1 MSHLTLTDWT
11 GIAVPLGPV
20 EMQPSERMGVQVRV
34 ARQLSAGRYTISW
47 TTAGPDGHPTRG
59 SFAFMVV
66 EAMAQGT
73 GRAMPNSPNRLPNS
87 SPGATTVSSA
97 MSVTSPVHVVARAL
111 EFAALLAIIGA
122 VVFRFAVVPRAGAI
136 GTLDM
141 PYVSSRSA
149 GLAAVA
155 ALALIAS
162 AVLRLVLQIRM
173 MRAMGVIASPG
184 ALITTHWG
192 RALVYQLLVAMIG
205 LVGFLIGKRGARS
218 GWILAAIAAT
228 ALAVSPAMGGHAAAA
243 ATSATLST
251 VVDALHVV
259 GAAGWLGTLL
269 FVLAVGVPL
278 SVGAGKHW
286 KSVAIVI
293 EAFSPVALAFGA
305 LTAATGIASAWL
317 RLGSLGALTGTSY
330 GRVLIVKLLLL
341 GGLAVMGAY
350 NWRRVKPT
358 LGTAEATGRLR
369 TLGSVELAIGCA
381 IVLVTATLVAL
392 PAPTSTP

>member
-1 MSHLTLTDWT
+1 
-11 GIAVPLGPV
+11 
-20 EMQPSERMGVQVRV
+20 
-34 ARQLSAGRYTISW
+34 
-47 TTAGPDGHPTRG
+47 
-59 SFAFMVV
+59 MV
-66 EAMAQGT
+66 QGT
-73 GRAMPNSPNRLPNS
+73 GRAIPNAPNRLPSS
-87 SPGATTVSSA
+87 SPGATSVSSA

-173 MRAMGVIASPG
+173 MRAMGVDASLG

-192 RALVYQLLVAMIG
+192 RALVCQLLVATVAFI
-205 LVGFLIGKRGARS
+205 GFLSGKQGNRG

-228 ALAVSPAMGGHAAAA
+228 ALAVSPALGGHAAAS
-243 ATSATLST
+243 ATSTTLGII
-251 VVDALHVV
+251 VDALHVL

-269 FVLAVGVPL
+269 FVLVVGVPL
-278 SVGAGKHW
+278 ALGAGRHW

-305 LTAATGIASAWL
+305 LTAVTGIASAWL
-317 RLGSLGALTGTSY
+317 RLGSLNALTGTNY
-330 GRVLIVKLLLL
+330 GRVLVVKLVLL
-341 GGLAVMGAY
+341 GGLALTGAY

-369 TLGSVELAIGCA
+369 ALGSVELAIGCA
-381 IVLVTATLVAL
+381 VVLVTAILVGL
-392 PAPTSTP
+392 PTPTSSP